1 MVTFNYLDVNYCNNL
16 NIIQIFIKLI
26 EFQETTFDEIVSLN
40 MIEKVNTL
48 IANDSDGN
56 NIYTEYII
64 ELFYDLMYKINEQKK
79 MITKNNLDKE
89 EFKVYSS
96 NIEIYK

>member
-1 MVTFNYLDVNYCNNL
+1 
-16 NIIQIFIKLI
+16 
-26 EFQETTFDEIVSLN
+26 

-48 IANDSDGN
+48 IANDSEYN

-79 MITKNNLDKE
+79 IITKNNNLDK
-89 EFKVYSS
+89 KAQGRY
-96 NIEIYK
+96 NITIIILLRY

>member
-1 MVTFNYLDVNYCNNL
+1 
-16 NIIQIFIKLI
+16 
-26 EFQETTFDEIVSLN
+26 

-79 MITKNNLDKE
+79 IITKNNLDKE
-89 EFKVYSS
+89 EFKVYYI
-96 NIEIYK
+96 NLEIYK